1 MAVTGSG
8 RVPEVCLNKLA
19 GLCEFS
25 FEKNARLTVDK
36 AFRCL
41 LHATKTI
48 RQKSMSSLLWNRSSS
63 QFAWIR
69 GLAQHPGASGWILK
83 GPEKIP
89 CKQGAQVSNHMG
101 IHNRICGM
109 HSFTTTLKSEEGG
122 FRDVG
127 LAELFRV
134 LEGQGS

>member
-48 RQKSMSSLLWNRSSS
+48 RQKSMSSPAMEPFFKPVCLDSRSCTAPRRLWMDPER
-63 QFAWIR
+63 
-69 GLAQHPGASGWILK
+69 PGK
-83 GPEKIP
+83 
-89 CKQGAQVSNHMG
+89 N
-101 IHNRICGM
+101 
-109 HSFTTTLKSEEGG
+109 TL
-122 FRDVG
+122 
-127 LAELFRV
+127 
-134 LEGQGS
+134 